1 MRCVARI
8 ATPRR
13 SRGAALLIAM
23 ALLVLVSTLAAGMVW
38 QQHRAIEVETAER
51 ARTQAAWILNGAL
64 DWARLILREDA
75 RTGGPTAL
83 TEPWATPLAEARL
96 STFLATDKDH
106 NTDSGPDAFLSGAIV
121 DLQSRYNLRNLVDG
135 NKIVDAEL
143 LTLRR
148 LCEAAGAPTD
158 TAPRI
163 AEGLLAAWVS
173 GPAQASATAQA
184 GAMSQGSSST
194 QGGAAPLAPRTIA
207 QLQWLGI
214 DPAVLE
220 RLEGFIVLLPVRTTV
235 NLNTADAEVIAAV
248 VPGLDAGAAQALV
261 QGRQRAAFKSLEI
274 AGKLVSSTNKLDPK
288 NVGVT
293 SNFFEVR
300 GKLRLDDRALEERS
314 IVERRG
320 LDMVTILRERVA
332 SVVPDR

>member
-1 MRCVARI
+1 
-8 ATPRR
+8 
-13 SRGAALLIAM
+13 
-23 ALLVLVSTLAAGMVW
+23 VW
-38 QQHRAIEVETAER
+38 QQHRAIQVEAAER
-51 ARTQAAWILNGAL
+51 SRTQSAWILNGAL

-75 RTGGPTAL
+75 RSGGPTAL
-83 TEPWATPLAEARL
+83 SEPWATPLAEARL

-106 NTDSGPDAFLSGAIV
+106 NADSGPDAFLSGSIV

-135 NKIVDAEL
+135 NKVVEAEL
-143 LTLRR
+143 LALQR

-163 AEGLLAAWVS
+163 AEGLRAAWA
-173 GPAQASATAQA
+173 GGDAQ
-184 GAMSQGSSST
+184 GA
-194 QGGAAPLAPRTIA
+194 AAPLAPRTVT

-220 RLEGFIVLLPVRTTV
+220 RLQNFVVLLPIRTTV

-248 VPGLDAGAAQALV
+248 SPGLDAGAAQALV
-261 QGRQRAAFKSLEI
+261 QARQRGAYKTVDI
-274 AGKLVSSTNKLDPK
+274 ARSRVSPPNLLDPK

-293 SNFFEVR
+293 SNYFEVR
-300 GKLRLDDRALEERS
+300 GRLRLDERALEERS

-320 LDMVTILRERVA
+320 LDIVTILRERVA